1 MIGSVLMVCEGN
13 VCRSPVARV
22 MLQKELP
29 HLVVSSAGTRALV
42 GERADPLA
50 MQLASEHGLDISD
63 HVATALTREDVCA
76 AELILS
82 MTQVQRE
89 LIVTTYPFARGKV
102 FRLGEHDQIDIVD
115 PYRRH
120 RAAFDL
126 AFAQIEHGISN
137 WRDVIARLAH

>member
-22 MLQKELP
+22 MLQRELP

-50 MQLASEHGLDISD
+50 VQLAGERGLDLTD
-63 HVATALTREDVCA
+63 HVATALTWEDVRG

-82 MTQVQRE
+82 MTQDQRE
-89 LIVTTYPFARGKV
+89 LISTTYPFARGKV

-115 PYRRH
+115 PYQRH
-120 RAAFDL
+120 RTAFDL
-126 AFAQIEHGISN
+126 AFAQIEHGVSN
-137 WRDVIARLAH
+137 WRNVIARLAH